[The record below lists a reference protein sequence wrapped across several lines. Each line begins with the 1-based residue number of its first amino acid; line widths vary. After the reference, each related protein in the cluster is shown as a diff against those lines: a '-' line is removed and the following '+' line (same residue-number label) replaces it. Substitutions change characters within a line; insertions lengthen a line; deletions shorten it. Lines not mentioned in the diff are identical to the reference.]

1 MKTMTCK
8 QLGGACDK
16 KFTANTFDE
25 LAEQSR
31 AHGMEMM
38 AAQDANHMQAIQTAM
53 QIMQDPAK
61 MTAWINE
68 KIAVFEALPE
78 DE

>member
-16 KFTANTFDE
+16 KFTASTFDE
-25 LAEQSR
+25 LADQSR
-31 AHGMEMM
+31 AHIMQMM
-38 AAQDANHMQAIQTAM
+38 SLQDPDHMQSIQIAM

-61 MTAWINE
+61 METWIND
-68 KIAVFEALPE
+68 KIAVFDALPE
-78 DE
+78 D